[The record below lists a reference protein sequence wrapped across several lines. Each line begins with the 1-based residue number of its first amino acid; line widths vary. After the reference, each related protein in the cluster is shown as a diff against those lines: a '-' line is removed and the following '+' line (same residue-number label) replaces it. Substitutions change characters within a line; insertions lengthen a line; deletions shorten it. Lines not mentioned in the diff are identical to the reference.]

1 MTSPRPPIDGLPPVD
16 IEEWIPAATKPID
29 CGPAPAFGRHF
40 TPAMLLA
47 ECRAGGAWGGARIVP
62 REALRVDP
70 AAVVFHYG
78 QAVFEAFKAHRQ
90 PDGRLALFRPWDH
103 AERFVRSAERMAIP
117 PVPPEM
123 LVALVA
129 RFVAH
134 QAKALPDLPGVP
146 LYIRP
151 VLIGTE
157 AGLGIRASSEYLLFT
172 LLSPVAPYFAG
183 RETAGLRV
191 LVMEKFVRASE
202 GGTGAI
208 KAAGNYGRS
217 LLGLTRAKAIGCD
230 QVIWLDARER
240 AWVEEMEGMNILFV
254 RDGALVTPPTGE
266 TILAG
271 VTRDSLLTIARDEGT
286 RVSEEPVRI
295 DDVMAGI
302 AGGRI
307 TEAFAAGTAAV
318 IAPIAEIL
326 RGRESA
332 RLPSER
338 PVATRL
344 LAALTAV
351 QSGHAPDPRGWRFP
365 VEREAPALR

>member
-1 MTSPRPPIDGLPPVD
+1 
-16 IEEWIPAATKPID
+16 
-29 CGPAPAFGRHF
+29 
-40 TPAMLLA
+40 MLLV
-47 ECRAGGAWGGARIVP
+47 EWKPETGWGNARIAP
-62 REALRVDP
+62 REALHVDP

-78 QAVFEAFKAHRQ
+78 QAVFEALKAHRQ

-103 AERFVRSAERMAIP
+103 AHRFVRSTERMAIP
-117 PVPPEM
+117 PIPPE
-123 LVALVA
+123 LFVALVA

-134 QAKALPDLPGVP
+134 QAKALPDVPGLP

-151 VLIGTE
+151 VIIGTE
-157 AGLGIRASSEYLLFT
+157 AGLGIRASNQYLLFV

-191 LVMEKFVRASE
+191 LVQEEFVRASR

-217 LLGLTRAKAIGCD
+217 LLGLSRAKEIGCD

-254 RDGALVTPPTGE
+254 RDGALVTPPAGE
-266 TILAG
+266 TILG
-271 VTRDSLLTIARDEGT
+271 GITRDSLLAIARAEGM
-286 RVSEEPVRI
+286 RVSEEPIRI
-295 DDVMAGI
+295 DDALAEI

-318 IAPIAEIL
+318 IAPIAEIIR
-326 RGRESA
+326 RGEGA
-332 RLPSER
+332 RLPTER
-338 PVATRL
+338 PIATRL
-344 LAALTAV
+344 LASLTTI
-351 QSGHAPDPRGWRFP
+351 QSGRAPDPRGWRL
-365 VEREAPALR
+365 AI

>member
-1 MTSPRPPIDGLPPVD
+1 
-16 IEEWIPAATKPID
+16 
-29 CGPAPAFGRHF
+29 
-40 TPAMLLA
+40 MLLA
-47 ECRAGGAWGGARIVP
+47 EWTAETGWGNARIVP
-62 REALRVDP
+62 RDALRIDP

-90 PDGRLALFRPWDH
+90 PDARLALFRVWDH
-103 AERFVRSAERMAIP
+103 AARLVRSTERMAIP
-117 PVPPEM
+117 PIPPE
-123 LVALVA
+123 LFVALLS

-134 QAKALPDLPGVP
+134 QAKALPDYPGLP

-151 VLIGTE
+151 VVIGTE
-157 AGLGIRASSEYLLFT
+157 AGLGIRASSQYLLFV

-191 LVMEKFVRASE
+191 LVMEDFVRASA

-217 LLGLTRAKAIGCD
+217 LLGLSRAKAIGCD

-240 AWVEEMEGMNILFV
+240 TWVEEMEGMNVLFV

-271 VTRDSLLTIARDEGT
+271 ITRDSLLTIARDEGIGV
-286 RVSEEPVRI
+286 REESIRA
-295 DDVMAGI
+295 DDLLAEI
-302 AGGRI
+302 SSGRI

-318 IAPIAEIL
+318 IAPIAEVVR
-326 RGRESA
+326 RGETA
-332 RLPSER
+332 RLPKDR
-338 PVATRL
+338 PIATQL
-344 LAALTAV
+344 LASLSAV
-351 QSGHAPDPRGWRFP
+351 QSGRAPDPRGWRLL
-365 VEREAPALR
+365 V